1 VDLKE
6 MISIEKG
13 LVVVAGER
21 SVLIPPSFIT
31 ILQDRVMQEK
41 GERWRKVFYEAGRKA
56 MENLA
61 PTYKLL
67 MLIPRNSASK
77 KKLIE
82 ELVEIWSWMSC
93 GRPEVTKIDL
103 KNNHFVFRVYGS
115 TIAKQYLGRGEMVC
129 DYLAGMVAGG
139 FGSVINESL
148 KCKEVR
154 CIANGDEFCEFE
166 VTGVRHD

>member
-1 VDLKE
+1 MV
-6 MISIEKG
+6 SIEKG

-21 SVLIPPSFIT
+21 SVLIPPTFIT
-31 ILQDRVMQEK
+31 ALQDRVMKEK
-41 GERWRKVFYEAGRKA
+41 GEEWRKIFYQAGKKA
-56 MENLA
+56 MERLA
-61 PTYKLL
+61 PTYEMI
-67 MLIPRNSASK
+67 MLIPRNSAPK

-103 KNNHFVFRVYGS
+103 KNNNFVFRLYGS
-115 TIAKQYLGRGEMVC
+115 TIAKPYIGRGDMMC
-129 DYLAGMVAGG
+129 DYLAGMIAGG
-139 FGSVINESL
+139 FSSIIGKPL

-166 VTGVRHD
+166 LKGV

>member
-1 VDLKE
+1 MGLKA
-6 MISIEKG
+6 MLSIEKG

-21 SVLIPPSFIT
+21 SVLLPPSFIT
-31 ILQDRVMQEK
+31 LLQDGVMREK
-41 GERWRKVFYEAGRKA
+41 GEGWRKIFYEAGKKA
-56 MENLA
+56 MDKLA

-82 ELVEIWSWMSC
+82 ELVEVWSWMSC

-103 KNNHFVFRVYGS
+103 RNNRFTFRLYGS
-115 TIAKQYLGRGEMVC
+115 SIAKQYLGKGETMC

-139 FGSVINESL
+139 VGSLIGESL
-148 KCKEVR
+148 KCREVR
-154 CIANGDEFCEFE
+154 CIAKGDEFCEFE
-166 VTGVRHD
+166 VTGV

>member
-1 VDLKE
+1 LKG

-31 ILQDRVMQEK
+31 LLQDRVMKEK
-41 GERWRKVFYEAGRKA
+41 GEKWREIFYEAGKKA
-56 MENLA
+56 LEEIA

-77 KKLIE
+77 RRLIK

-103 KNNHFVFRVYGS
+103 KNNHFIFRVYGS
-115 TIAKQYLGRGEMVC
+115 TIAKPYLGRGEVMC
-129 DYLAGMVAGG
+129 DYLAGMIAGG
-139 FGSVINESL
+139 FSGIIGKPL
-148 KCKEVR
+148 KCREVK
-154 CIANGDEFCEFE
+154 CIARGDKFCEFE
-166 VTGVRHD
+166 VRGV

>member
-1 VDLKE
+1 MKV
-6 MISIEKG
+6 MVSIEKG
-13 LVVVAGER
+13 LVVIAGER
-21 SVLIPPSFIT
+21 SILIPPSFIT
-31 ILQDRVMQEK
+31 LLQDRVMQEK
-41 GERWRKVFYEAGRKA
+41 GEAWRKIFYRAGEKA

-103 KNNHFVFRVYGS
+103 KSNHFIFRVYGS
-115 TIAKQYLGRGEMVC
+115 TIAKQYLGRGEMMC

-139 FGSVINESL
+139 LGSMIGESL
-148 KCKEVR
+148 KCREVK

-166 VTGVRHD
+166 LKGA